1 MKFRLAYIL
10 QLQDYDAP
18 TGAEIKENINYS
30 KVTAARVGR
39 VLLAPLDL
47 TSTLI
52 GGGRRA
58 RACWADTKTAS
69 TQSVNMQCYDWN
81 EPVEWIGALVLN
93 THGQVLSLAGDVE
106 RSRYMIEEYVTAY
119 QFAVFHLSRERYLQS
134 HPNLRQQLYPYGSP
148 IQLSSR
154 GPFVIVR
161 VQYFFYA
168 IATPITCNGHTRPVV
183 DLQFTGGTDCGPL
196 LITASKDGKAMLR
209 TGDTGDWIGTFNGH
223 KGAVWCCTLNA
234 KGTRAATGAADFS
247 AKLWNVDNGLEL
259 LSIPQSH
266 IVRAVDL
273 SKTDGGGRLLT
284 ANNKQE
290 VFIYDLHAPETPIC
304 SFAGQ
309 KKIIR
314 RCLWMDS
321 DKRILTITDD
331 KDVGLW
337 DIVTGSETT
346 GPVWKAALQDC
357 PMDAQVWS
365 SDGTSVKVIVPSGK
379 NVLVY
384 EFDFRHSTFDAL
396 EVPCLTYTLPAP
408 VYSASLNPVGDMV
421 VCGCED
427 SLIHRLST
435 TSGDILETCRGH
447 FGPVHCVRFSP
458 DGHLYASG
466 SEDGTVR
473 LWQTKAGEVY
483 GLWRSGPSAPPVD
496 STSIRV
502 H

>member
-1 MKFRLAYIL
+1 MVVSI
-10 QLQDYDAP
+10 
-18 TGAEIKENINYS
+18 
-30 KVTAARVGR
+30 
-39 VLLAPLDL
+39 
-47 TSTLI
+47 
-52 GGGRRA
+52 
-58 RACWADTKTAS
+58 
-69 TQSVNMQCYDWN
+69 
-81 EPVEWIGALVLN
+81 
-93 THGQVLSLAGDVE
+93 
-106 RSRYMIEEYVTAY
+106 
-119 QFAVFHLSRERYLQS
+119 
-134 HPNLRQQLYPYGSP
+134 RQ
-148 IQLSSR
+148 
-154 GPFVIVR
+154 
-161 VQYFFYA
+161 
-168 IATPITCNGHTRPVV
+168 TPITCNGHTRPVV
-183 DLQFTGGTDCGPL
+183 DLQFAGETDCGPL

-223 KGAVWCCTLNA
+223 KGAVWCCALNA

-247 AKLWNVDNGLEL
+247 AKFWNVDNGLEL
-259 LSIPQSH
+259 LSIPQNH

-290 VFIYDLHAPETPIC
+290 VLIYDLHAPETLLILTCMPWVILAIC
-304 SFAGQ
+304 SFAGH

-314 RCLWMDS
+314 RCLWMDN
-321 DKRILTITDD
+321 DKRILTITDN

-337 DIVTGSETT
+337 DVLNGSETAE
-346 GPVWKAALQDC
+346 PVWKVTLQDC

-365 SDGTSVKVIVPSGK
+365 SDGTSVKVIVASGK

-396 EVPCLTYTLPAP
+396 ETPCLTCTLPAP

-427 SLIHRLST
+427 SLINRLSAQ
-435 TSGDILETCRGH
+435 SGDILETCRGH

-496 STSIRV
+496 TTSTCV